1 MGDEPQAASPAQEV
15 MRQFTRFACID
26 WSGAAGAFQPGIA
39 IAMCERGGPPALVEP
54 QGRHWSREEVLR
66 WLPRQGDCLIGFDF
80 SASLPFVDAGA
91 FFPGW
96 SESPPDARTL
106 WALVDRIA
114 KAEPHLGASHF
125 VDHAEVA
132 RYFRRHAGRTGDRFG
147 HGIGRMR
154 VIESA
159 ARAAGVNPT
168 SSFNLVGASQVG
180 KASLTAMRLLHR
192 LEGRVPVWPFDPVPE
207 SGPLIVELYT
217 SLAARAA
224 GVPKGRSKL
233 RDAKALDTA
242 LATLDSPPH
251 APLTRYDDHITDAMI
266 GAVWLR
272 RAAGDAALWHP
283 AALTPSLAQTE
294 GWTFGLS

>member
-1 MGDEPQAASPAQEV
+1 
-15 MRQFTRFACID
+15 MRHFQRFACLD
-26 WSGAAGAFQPGIA
+26 WSGAAGAFQSGIA
-39 IAMCERGGPPALVEP
+39 IAVCEREGPPVLVEP
-54 QGRHWSREEVLR
+54 QARHWSREEVLR
-66 WLPRQGDCLIGFDF
+66 WLPKQGDCLIGFDF

-96 SESPPDARTL
+96 SESPPDARAL

-114 KAEPHLGASHF
+114 HAEPHLGASAF
-125 VDHAEVA
+125 VDHPEAS
-132 RYFRRHAGRTGDRFG
+132 RYFRRHGGRTGDRFG
-147 HGIGRMR
+147 RGIGRMR

-159 ARAAGVNPT
+159 ARAAGVSPT

-192 LEGRVPVWPFDPVPE
+192 LDGLVPVWPFDPVPE

-233 RDAKALDTA
+233 RGAKTLDTA
-242 LATLDSPPH
+242 LAALGTPPH
-251 APLTRYDDHITDAMI
+251 ARLARYDDHITDAMI
-266 GAVWLR
+266 GAAWLR
-272 RAAGDAALWHP
+272 RAADDEALWHP
-283 AALTPSLAQTE
+283 AALTPSLARTE

>member
-1 MGDEPQAASPAQEV
+1 
-15 MRQFTRFACID
+15 MRHFERFACID
-26 WSGAAGAFQPGIA
+26 WSGATGAFQPGIA
-39 IAMCERGGPPALVEP
+39 VAVCERGGPPALVQS
-54 QGRHWSREEVLR
+54 QGQHWSREEVLH
-66 WLPRQGDCLIGFDF
+66 WLPEQGDCLIGFDF
-80 SASLPFVDAGA
+80 SASLPFVDAHA

-114 KAEPHLGASHF
+114 SDEPNLGANRF
-125 VDHAEVA
+125 VDHPEAS
-132 RYFRRHAGRTGDRFG
+132 RYFRRHGGRTGDRFG

-159 ARAAGVNPT
+159 ARTAGVTPT

-180 KASLTAMRLLHR
+180 KASLTAMRLLHQ
-192 LEGRVPVWPFDPVPE
+192 LGGRVPVWPFDPVPE
-207 SGPLIVELYT
+207 SGPLMVELYT

-233 RDAKALDTA
+233 RDAQSLDAA
-242 LATLDSPPH
+242 LAALGDPPH
-251 APLTRYDDHITDAMI
+251 AALARYDDHITDAMI
-266 GAVWLR
+266 GAAWLR
-272 RAAGDAALWHP
+272 RAAGNEALWHP
-283 AALTPSLAQTE
+283 TALTPSLARTE